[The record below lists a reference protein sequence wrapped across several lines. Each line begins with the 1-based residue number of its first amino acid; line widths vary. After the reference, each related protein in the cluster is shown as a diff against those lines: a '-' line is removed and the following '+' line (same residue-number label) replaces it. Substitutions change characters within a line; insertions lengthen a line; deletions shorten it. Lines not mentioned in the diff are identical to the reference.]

1 MTRRHSVGLALS
13 GGGARGLAHIG
24 VLKVLE
30 REAIP
35 TDLLAGTSMGGLVAT
50 MSAAGMS
57 ALDLEREAR
66 RMACVRRMVPLI
78 DPTIR
83 QRGILS
89 GQRVAAYLTQH
100 LGDRTFDDLDIPL
113 ALTAVDILSQ
123 REVVLTR
130 GRLVDAVRA
139 TTAIPGLFAPVPHG
153 NRLLVDGGVLNGLP
167 TDVART
173 MGADVVIAV
182 DVRTPPRPDLF
193 SHIAARPYVPTGPA
207 STLGSLWSS
216 LNAMQAEIGRLHL
229 SQSPPDVIIRP
240 VLREGTSALGSFL
253 QAGEII
259 AAGER
264 AAEAAMPEIRQ
275 RVLAPSPVED
285 PTGCL

>member
-1 MTRRHSVGLALS
+1 MTTRHSVGLALS

-35 TDLLAGTSMGGLVAT
+35 RDLLAGTSMGGLVAT

-89 GQRVAAYLTQH
+89 GQRVAAYLRQH

-123 REVVLTR
+123 REVILTR

-139 TTAIPGLFAPVPHG
+139 TTAIPGLFAPVQHG

-193 SHIAARPYVPTGPA
+193 SHIAARPSERHA
-207 STLGSLWSS
+207 S
-216 LNAMQAEIGRLHL
+216 R
-229 SQSPPDVIIRP
+229 D
-240 VLREGTSALGSFL
+240 
-253 QAGEII
+253 
-259 AAGER
+259 R
-264 AAEAAMPEIRQ
+264 AAALVAVAARRDHPPCPSRGHKRPRQ
-275 RVLAPSPVED
+275 LFAGRRDHRRRRARR
-285 PTGCL
+285 